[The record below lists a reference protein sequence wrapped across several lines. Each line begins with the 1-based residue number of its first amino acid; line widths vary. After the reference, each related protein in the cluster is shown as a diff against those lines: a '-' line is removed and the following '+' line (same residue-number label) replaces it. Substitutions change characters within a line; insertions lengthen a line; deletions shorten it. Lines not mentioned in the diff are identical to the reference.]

1 MREASESESEFEDVA
16 EFCRRGENADHTQAE
31 SLAPGEI
38 PSPESDEE
46 GEPLDPKW
54 LEQQLGRRARYI
66 RRVKLIVST
75 LSLFVVL
82 ALVTRVLNRSSTDS
96 DAVNAAMQP
105 PAALL
110 GKIGVAPA
118 TRLEAQSPEPWRLL
132 RPAGAPSADPAR
144 PNALPN
150 APPARLSTS
159 ARMPA
164 ADEAMRR
171 PGPDAARP
179 RAEPDATS
187 VPNAARHAFVKPV
200 RRSVIATMIA
210 PKVQSHAENIR
221 NASGPPTARF
231 PD

>member
-82 ALVTRVLNRSSTDS
+82 VLVTRVLNRSST
-96 DAVNAAMQP
+96 
-105 PAALL
+105 
-110 GKIGVAPA
+110 
-118 TRLEAQSPEPWRLL
+118 EPWRLL
-132 RPAGAPSADPAR
+132 RPAA
-144 PNALPN
+144 ALG
-150 APPARLSTS
+150 ARLSTS

-171 PGPDAARP
+171 RGPDADRA

>member
-1 MREASESESEFEDVA
+1 VREASESESEFEDVA
-16 EFCRRGENADHTQAE
+16 EFCRRGPNADYTQGE

-38 PSPESDEE
+38 PSRESDEE
-46 GEPLDPKW
+46 VEPLDPKW
-54 LEQQLGRRARYI
+54 LEQQLRRRARYI
-66 RRVKLIVST
+66 LRVKLIVGA

-96 DAVNAAMQP
+96 SVVTAAMQP

-110 GKIGVAPA
+110 GKVGLAPA
-118 TRLEAQSPEPWRLL
+118 TKREAQSPGPWRLL
-132 RPAGAPSADPAR
+132 RPAGARGADPAR
-144 PNALPN
+144 SN
-150 APPARLSTS
+150 APRARLSTS

-171 PGPDAARP
+171 RDPDSARP
-179 RAEPDATS
+179 RAEPDAIS
-187 VPNAARHAFVKPV
+187 VPHAAGHAFVKPV
-200 RRSVIATMIA
+200 SRYVVVTVTA

>member
-46 GEPLDPKW
+46 DEPLDPKW

-82 ALVTRVLNRSSTDS
+82 ALVTRVLNRSST
-96 DAVNAAMQP
+96 
-105 PAALL
+105 
-110 GKIGVAPA
+110 
-118 TRLEAQSPEPWRLL
+118 EPRRLL
-132 RPAGAPSADPAR
+132 RPAAALGADSAGPRAPA
-144 PNALPN
+144 
-150 APPARLSTS
+150 ARLSTS